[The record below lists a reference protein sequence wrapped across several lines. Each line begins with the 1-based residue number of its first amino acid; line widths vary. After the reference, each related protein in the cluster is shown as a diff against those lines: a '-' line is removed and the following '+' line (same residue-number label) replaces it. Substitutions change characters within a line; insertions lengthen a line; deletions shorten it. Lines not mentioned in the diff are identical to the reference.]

1 MIKSMK
7 SIKKLQGKINQYE
20 QKHDLD
26 RAKELACR
34 YRRLKRDKGHDVPSS
49 EEKRG
54 FAIMTNY
61 YRMGAKLRRLNAG
74 SNSQS
79 EGPRR
84 DSNIGSTSS
93 ANAISDLHNEQSQD
107 EGHVDNNM
115 TFNESDL
122 NVEGVNESE
131 G

>member
-7 SIKKLQGKINQYE
+7 SIKKLEGKINQYE
-20 QKHDLD
+20 KNYDLD

-34 YRRLKRDKGHDVPSS
+34 YRRLKRDKAQDVISS

-84 DSNIGSTSS
+84 ESNIGSTSS
-93 ANAISDLHNEQSQD
+93 ASGISDSHYGQNQD
-107 EGHVDNNM
+107 EGDVDSNM
-115 TFNESDL
+115 ILMSL
-122 NVEGVNESE
+122 I
-131 G
+131 